1 MAIYGQVVVGPPGSG
16 KTTYCNGMQQYLR
29 LIGRETL
36 VVNLDP
42 ANEYYA
48 PQDDDSNTSDANED
62 SNESDSPSASHLP
75 YDTLLDASDDIINLS
90 SVMNELNLG
99 PNGGLVYCMEYI
111 QHHIS
116 TLIQLLKDRLDSFEK
131 TNNNQRPPYLL
142 FDFPGQ
148 VELFT
153 HCTCVQSILDE
164 LVKALDLRLC
174 AIHLVDAHSCM
185 EGSKFISAALLSTTT
200 MLRLELPAVNVL
212 SKVDLLGTYGSAGG
226 GGGGGGGE
234 DTEENVPFMAFNLDF
249 FMECQDLDRLLPY
262 LNGEEPLSGTR
273 DQDEV
278 EHRIFE
284 ENAEYR
290 DARRR
295 TRQSVFYRKHEKLHR
310 ELCEVIDDYS
320 LLSYVPLNINDAT
333 SVGRVVAKVDKAN
346 GYVFLG
352 EMQARK
358 SNGDIG
364 KPNVEDMFQCAM
376 QADGEWGYEQIADV
390 QERFMGLFREEIP
403 SLRKKDMNKK

>member
-29 LIGRETL
+29 LVGRETL

-42 ANEYYA
+42 ANEYHA
-48 PQDDDSNTSDANED
+48 PQNDDSNTNDDANED
-62 SNESDSPSASHLP
+62 SHGDKSSSSHLP
-75 YDTLLDASDDIINLS
+75 YDTLLDSSEDIINLS
-90 SVMNELNLG
+90 SVMTELNLG
-99 PNGGLVYCMEYI
+99 PNGGLVYCMEYMH
-111 QHHIS
+111 HHIA
-116 TLIQLLKDRLDSFEK
+116 TLIQLIKDRLASFQETNDS
-131 TNNNQRPPYLL
+131 QRPPYLL

-153 HCTCVQSILDE
+153 HCTCVQSILDQ
-164 LVKALDLRLC
+164 LVKAFDLRLC

-226 GGGGGGGE
+226 GG
-234 DTEENVPFMAFNLDF
+234 DQEENVPSMAFNLDF

-273 DQDEV
+273 EEDEV

-290 DARRR
+290 NARRR
-295 TRQSVFYRKHEKLHR
+295 TRQSAFYRKHEKLHGQ
-310 ELCEVIDDYS
+310 LCEVIDDYS

-352 EMQARK
+352 EAQAQK
-358 SNGDIG
+358 SNGETG
-364 KPNVEDMFQCAM
+364 KSNVEDMFQCAM
-376 QADGEWGYEQIADV
+376 QADSEWGYEQIADV

-403 SLRKKDMNKK
+403 SLRKKSVKK